1 LTQRIS
7 LMNSPAY
14 FLASLLLLTTSCRFQ
29 SGFLAEQE
37 TEITFPA
44 SDPSVV
50 QHIEGLDY
58 QSDDEAGM
66 SHQSLKVVRLIATSN
81 FFRNLPKSAPSVTPL
96 LGFES
101 GPEMGTDDPSPVY
114 RFRFYRDPSI
124 QGAWWET
131 LVYDPE
137 RAVLYL
143 EYPEDGILEPLEVDQ
158 RMLADV
164 RMTMA
169 R

>member
-1 LTQRIS
+1 
-7 LMNSPAY
+7 MNSPAY
-14 FLASLLLLTTSCRFQ
+14 LLASLLLLTTSCRFQ
-29 SGFLAEQE
+29 SGYLAEQE
-37 TEITFPA
+37 TEIAFSA
-44 SDPSVV
+44 SDPSFV

-81 FFRNLPKSAPSVTPL
+81 FFRNLPKSASSVTPL

-124 QGAWWET
+124 QGVWWET

-169 R
+169 K